1 MAYIVS
7 NILLEKDLE
16 ELRQQ
21 GVDASLAS
29 GGGRMHVTMDHYEN
43 DWNLV
48 KRGWDAQVLGEPPH
62 KFKSVV
68 TFDFRADRKIMLA
81 KALEYAN
88 FDNFD
93 RVRVPKIH
101 YAGMLQY
108 DGELKLPSK
117 YSVSPPEIDRTSG
130 EYFAKKGLRTF
141 ACSETMK
148 FGHVTFFWNGNRSG
162 LFESKL
168 ETYVEI
174 IKIIKITL
182 NELHSD
188 MDKTKVLWS
197 FSISAFLINLAAVME
212 RADETIMPAVY
223 KEVGQDFGASPSQL
237 GYLSFIRA
245 FTQSLSSPLAGIL
258 SLRYSRPSVVGIGTL
273 FWAFS
278 TVGVAIS
285 QNLFQCG
292 VWRAINGIG
301 LAIVIPSLN
310 SFIADS
316 NSEEGRGLAFGWL
329 SLVGCIGG
337 IGGGMLA
344 TILAGHTFGGY
355 AGWRVAHILV
365 AIVSTIIGLLVH
377 FFVVDPKVS
386 GRTTGARMLHE
397 GKDDVEHIPILSPSM
412 WKDSLH
418 AIRTVLR
425 IRSFQIIVLQGLV
438 GSIPWAAMVFFTMW
452 FELIGFGHE
461 GAASLMGIF
470 VTGCAFGS
478 LFGGWVAD
486 KATKHYP
493 FIGRVMS
500 AQFSAFMGIPFSWF
514 LLVALPQDS
523 ERWYLYATT
532 LACMGLTITLAAP
545 AVGLLAEKVFG
556 YRVNKVVADSG
567 SQVEAVAL
575 SRGLF
580 TVMAIPFALC
590 SLFYTPLYVTYK
602 RDYNDVNNS
611 TYYVDEEGVYK
622 RAVE

>member
-1 MAYIVS
+1 
-7 NILLEKDLE
+7 
-16 ELRQQ
+16 
-21 GVDASLAS
+21 
-29 GGGRMHVTMDHYEN
+29 
-43 DWNLV
+43 
-48 KRGWDAQVLGEPPH
+48 
-62 KFKSVV
+62 
-68 TFDFRADRKIMLA
+68 
-81 KALEYAN
+81 
-88 FDNFD
+88 
-93 RVRVPKIH
+93 
-101 YAGMLQY
+101 
-108 DGELKLPSK
+108 
-117 YSVSPPEIDRTSG
+117 
-130 EYFAKKGLRTF
+130 
-141 ACSETMK
+141 
-148 FGHVTFFWNGNRSG
+148 
-162 LFESKL
+162 
-168 ETYVEI
+168 
-174 IKIIKITL
+174 
-182 NELHSD
+182 
-188 MDKTKVLWS
+188 MDKAKILWS
-197 FSISAFLINLAAVME
+197 FSISAFLINLAAIME

-237 GYLSFIRA
+237 GYLTFIRA

-258 SLRYSRPSVVGIGTL
+258 ALRYSRPSVVGIGTL

-285 QNLFQCG
+285 QTLFQCG

-365 AIVSTIIGLLVH
+365 ALVSAIIGLLVH
-377 FFVVDPKVS
+377 LFVVDPKVS
-386 GRTTGARMLHE
+386 GRTTASWKPHE
-397 GKDDVEHIPILSPSM
+397 GKDDLDQIPILSPSM

-493 FIGRVMS
+493 FLGRVMS
-500 AQFSAFMGIPFSWF
+500 AQFSAFMGIPFSWL

-523 ERWYLYATT
+523 ERWSLYAVT
-532 LACMGLTITLAAP
+532 LACMGLTISWCQACANSPIFADIVHPSHRTMIYAFDRAFEGSFAALAAP
-545 AVGLLAEKVFG
+545 MVGILAEKVYG
-556 YRVNKVVADSG
+556 YRVDKVVMDSG
-567 SQVEAVAL
+567 SPVEAVAL
-575 SRGLF
+575 SKGLF
-580 TVMAIPFALC
+580 TMMAIPFALC
-590 SLFYTPLYVTYK
+590 SLFYTPLYITYK

-622 RAVE
+622 RALE